1 MPDIDVKPRSRVVT
15 DGIEATTSRGMLRAV
30 GMGDEDWEKPQI
42 GIASSWNEITPCN
55 LSLDRLAQGAKE
67 GVHSGGGYP
76 LQFGT
81 ISVSDGISM
90 GHEGMHFSLVSREV
104 IADSV
109 ETVVNAER
117 LDGTV
122 LLAGCDKSLP
132 GMLMAAARLDL
143 ASVFLYA
150 GSVMPGY
157 VKQADGT
164 MKEVTIIDSFEGVGA
179 CKAGTMSEEELKKI
193 ECAIVPG
200 EGACGGMY
208 TANTMASVAEA
219 LGMSLPGSAA
229 PPSADRRRDYYAHRS
244 GEAVVNMLRHGITA
258 RQILT
263 KEAFENAIAVAMALG
278 GSTNVVLHLLA
289 IAHEAEVELSL
300 DDFNRIG
307 SKVPHLAD
315 MKPFGKYVMVD
326 VDRNGGIPVIM
337 KALLDAGLLHGD
349 VMTVTGKTL
358 AENLAEI
365 DPPALDGEVFRTL
378 DNPIH
383 ATGGLT
389 ILQGS
394 FAPEGAVVK
403 TAGFDAEVFEG
414 PARVFD
420 RERAAMDA
428 LTEGQIQKGDV
439 VVIRYEG
446 PKGGPG
452 MREML
457 AITAAIKGAGLGKD
471 VLLLT
476 DGRFSGG
483 TTGLCIGHIAPEAV
497 DAGPVA
503 FVRDGDRI
511 RVDIA
516 ARSLDLLVD
525 DAELEA
531 REQAGPR
538 CPRATPAE
546 SSRSSRSSSSPPPR
560 ARSRAS
566 VDTRTIATSPGKEHL
581 MPTEATPLSAAAGA
595 RRTPE
600 ILTGSGAVLRTLEHL
615 GITDVFGLP
624 GGAIIPFYDEL
635 MASTTIRHVLVRH
648 EQGAGHAAEGYAS
661 ASGKVGVAIATSG
674 PGATNLVTAIAD
686 AYMDSVPFIAIT
698 GQVFS
703 TLMGT
708 DAFQEADIVG
718 ITMPITKH
726 SFLVTDPADVP
737 ATLAAAHLIATTGR
751 PGPVL
756 VDITKDAQQK
766 SAPYVWPPKIDLPG
780 YRPVTKA
787 HGKQIAAAA
796 QLLAEAE
803 RPVLY
808 VGGGVVRSGATA
820 ELLRFAEATGAP
832 VVTTLMARGAFPDSH
847 PQHLGM
853 PGMHGTVPAV
863 LGLQD
868 SDLIIALGARF
879 DDRVTGKADEFAP
892 NAKVVH
898 VDIDPAEI
906 SKIRFADVPIVGDAR
921 EVLVDLLDAWNGV
934 PADER
939 ASTADWWTKLDQ
951 LRTDFPLGYAEPTDG
966 LLAPQAIIRRIGE
979 LSGPRPCTPPVSVS
993 TRCGRRSSSSTS
1005 GRTPG

>member
-30 GMGDEDWEKPQI
+30 GMGDDDWEKPQI

-81 ISVSDGISM
+81 VSVSDGISM

-109 ETVVNAER
+109 ETVVMAER

-157 VKQADGT
+157 VKQADGSF
-164 MKEVTIIDSFEGVGA
+164 KEVTIIDSFEGVGA
-179 CKAGTMSEEELKKI
+179 CKAGKITEAELKEI

-244 GEAVVNMLRHGITA
+244 GEAVVNMLRKGITA

-289 IAHEAEVELSL
+289 IAHEAEVDLTL

-307 SKVPHLAD
+307 SKVPHIAD
-315 MKPFGKYVMVD
+315 MKPFGQYVMND
-326 VDRNGGIPVIM
+326 VDKNGGIPVVM

-349 VMTVTGKTL
+349 VMTVTGKTM

-365 DPPALDGEVFRTL
+365 DPPAVDGKVFRPL
-378 DNPIH
+378 DQPIH

-389 ILQGS
+389 ILKGS

-403 TAGFDAEVFEG
+403 TAGFDAAVFEG

-428 LTEGQIQKGDV
+428 LDEGRIQKGDV

-531 REQAGPR
+531 RRAGWAPL
-538 CPRATPAE
+538 
-546 SSRSSRSSSSPPPR
+546 PPR
-560 ARSRAS
+560 Y
-566 VDTRTIATSPGKEHL
+566 TRGVLAKFAKL
-581 MPTEATPLSAAAGA
+581 VQSAAK
-595 RRTPE
+595 
-600 ILTGSGAVLRTLEHL
+600 GAV
-615 GITDVFGLP
+615 
-624 GGAIIPFYDEL
+624 
-635 MASTTIRHVLVRH
+635 
-648 EQGAGHAAEGYAS
+648 
-661 ASGKVGVAIATSG
+661 
-674 PGATNLVTAIAD
+674 
-686 AYMDSVPFIAIT
+686 T
-698 GQVFS
+698 G
-703 TLMGT
+703 
-708 DAFQEADIVG
+708 
-718 ITMPITKH
+718 
-726 SFLVTDPADVP
+726 
-737 ATLAAAHLIATTGR
+737 
-751 PGPVL
+751 
-756 VDITKDAQQK
+756 
-766 SAPYVWPPKIDLPG
+766 
-780 YRPVTKA
+780 
-787 HGKQIAAAA
+787 
-796 QLLAEAE
+796 
-803 RPVLY
+803 
-808 VGGGVVRSGATA
+808 
-820 ELLRFAEATGAP
+820 
-832 VVTTLMARGAFPDSH
+832 
-847 PQHLGM
+847 
-853 PGMHGTVPAV
+853 
-863 LGLQD
+863 
-868 SDLIIALGARF
+868 
-879 DDRVTGKADEFAP
+879 
-892 NAKVVH
+892 
-898 VDIDPAEI
+898 
-906 SKIRFADVPIVGDAR
+906 
-921 EVLVDLLDAWNGV
+921 
-934 PADER
+934 
-939 ASTADWWTKLDQ
+939 
-951 LRTDFPLGYAEPTDG
+951 
-966 LLAPQAIIRRIGE
+966 
-979 LSGPRPCTPPVSVS
+979 
-993 TRCGRRSSSSTS
+993 
-1005 GRTPG
+1005 